1 MYIFIKNE
9 TLISIFSRKNIFFL
23 RIPFVSLGVPA
34 SWTRQQQ
41 LGTTIEQL
49 MQDKAQHLEAHS
61 QSWPC
66 SRMKRKSSAD
76 FFLFYRS
83 IRCKKLT
90 QMSNVSLRFEFFKL
104 FSIIIEGNVF
114 FNVNFCNF
122 QIVEMLPSSMNV
134 MKVIKLYIMNY
145 CCLFLILNCNW
156 AFSWY

>member
-1 MYIFIKNE
+1 
-9 TLISIFSRKNIFFL
+9 
-23 RIPFVSLGVPA
+23 
-34 SWTRQQQ
+34 
-41 LGTTIEQL
+41 

-90 QMSNVSLRFEFFKL
+90 QMSNVSLRFEFYKL

-114 FNVNFCNF
+114 FNVNFGN
-122 QIVEMLPSSMNV
+122 SSNRRNV
-134 MKVIKLYIMNY
+134 
-145 CCLFLILNCNW
+145 
-156 AFSWY
+156 AFFNECYESH